1 MAVVATRRAMLGLSM
16 PGARGVTMKR
26 SRVLLVAPI
35 AVSLLAVG
43 LPFRSGGPI
52 PFVQTAQAQS
62 GARALINRLFG
73 RGLPAGVVDSNGR
86 IEATQIDIAP
96 KYAGRLSEV
105 SVEEGDT
112 VTAGQVVARI
122 SAPEYDAQ
130 LRGAQSEV
138 LRAQQTKAQAEA
150 LIAERNSDVQ
160 LAALELHRTE
170 ELVKNGHATRQ
181 LLDQRRSSH
190 TAAMASL
197 RAAVAQREQ
206 ANFAMKTAQ
215 ADVERLESVIADLVL
230 HAPRAGRV
238 QYKLR
243 RAGEVVPAG
252 TPVLTILDLTDVYL
266 TIFLPAAQ
274 AGRLKL
280 GGEARVVLDPVPQ
293 YVVPA
298 TVRFVAPEAQFTPK
312 TVETREEREKLV
324 FRVKLQIDPD
334 VLKTH
339 EGVVKAGV
347 RGMGFVRTDPSV
359 PWPDNLQVKLPQ

>member
-1 MAVVATRRAMLGLSM
+1 MR
-16 PGARGVTMKR
+16 R
-26 SRVLLVAPI
+26 SRVRLGVLI
-35 AVSLLAVG
+35 TIGLLAAG
-43 LPFRSGGPI
+43 SLFLSAGPVAL
-52 PFVQTAQAQS
+52 VQAAQAQS
-62 GARALINRLFG
+62 RARALVDRLFG
-73 RGLPAGVVDSNGR
+73 RGLPAGIAKSNGR
-86 IEATQIDIAP
+86 IEATQVDVAP
-96 KYAGRLSEV
+96 KYAGRLSVV

-112 VTAGQVVARI
+112 VTAGQVVAQI
-122 SAPEYDAQ
+122 SAPEYEAQ

-138 LRAQQTKAQAEA
+138 LRAQQAKAQAEA
-150 LIAERNSDVQ
+150 LIAQRNSDVQ
-160 LAALELHRTE
+160 LAAVELQRTE

-181 LLDQRRSSH
+181 SLDQRRSTH
-190 TAAMASL
+190 TSAMASL

-206 ANFAMKTAQ
+206 ANFAMQTAD
-215 ADVERLESVIADLVL
+215 ADVERLKSILADLVL

-243 RAGEVVPAG
+243 RAGEVVAAG
-252 TPVLTILDLTDVYL
+252 TPVLTILDLRDVYM
-266 TIFLPAAQ
+266 TIFLPAAE

-293 YVVPA
+293 YVIPA

-339 EGVVKAGV
+339 EGVVKSGV
-347 RGMGFVRTDPSV
+347 RGMGFVRTDRSV
-359 PWPDNLQVKLPQ
+359 QWPENLQVKLPQ

>member
-1 MAVVATRRAMLGLSM
+1 MRCY
-16 PGARGVTMKR
+16 
-26 SRVLLVAPI
+26 RVRLIVLITVG
-35 AVSLLAVG
+35 LLAAVPLFLSCG
-43 LPFRSGGPI
+43 SAAFA
-52 PFVQTAQAQS
+52 QTAQAQS
-62 GARALINRLFG
+62 RQAGLIGRLFG
-73 RGLPAGVVDSNGR
+73 RRLPVGIAESNGR
-86 IEATQIDIAP
+86 IEATQVDVAP

-105 SVEEGDT
+105 SVREGDT

-122 SAPEYDAQ
+122 SLPEFEAQ
-130 LRGAQSEV
+130 LRGARSEV
-138 LRAQQTKAQAEA
+138 LRARQGKAEAEA
-150 LIAERNSDVQ
+150 LIAQRNSDVQ
-160 LAALELHRTE
+160 LAAIELRRTE
-170 ELVKNGHATRQ
+170 ELVTNGHATRQ
-181 LLDQRRSSH
+181 SLDQRRATH
-190 TAAMASL
+190 TVAMASL

-206 ANFAMKTAQ
+206 ANFAVKTAKTEVQ
-215 ADVERLESVIADLVL
+215 RLTSILADEVL

-243 RAGEVVPAG
+243 RAGEVVAVG
-252 TPVLTILDLTDVYL
+252 TPVLTILDLRDVYM
-266 TIFLPAAQ
+266 TVFLPAAQ

-298 TVRFVAPEAQFTPK
+298 TVSFVAPEAQFTPK

-339 EGVVKAGV
+339 EGLVKAGV

-359 PWPDNLQVKLPQ
+359 QWPDNLQVKLPQ